1 MMPSKEEIWK
11 ALLASFPEPDDK
23 DAYVPALY
31 YSQMAESLQTLAK
44 VYADAFSDAVY
55 RIRKE
60 NLTSEVYEIIEH
72 FRETRKVDVRL
83 VREDHPDIYADLIHV
98 DGRTVQS
105 ILGAGVLFRHCID
118 TAGEEEV
125 LKKALITVKDLEDA
139 LGEDYA
145 APYMEVKK
153 AHDYFEVVVK

>member
-55 RIRKE
+55 RI
-60 NLTSEVYEIIEH
+60 
-72 FRETRKVDVRL
+72 
-83 VREDHPDIYADLIHV
+83 
-98 DGRTVQS
+98 
-105 ILGAGVLFRHCID
+105 
-118 TAGEEEV
+118 
-125 LKKALITVKDLEDA
+125 
-139 LGEDYA
+139 
-145 APYMEVKK
+145 
-153 AHDYFEVVVK
+153 